1 MRMGSLEVVG
11 IQLRG
16 CAVATHGE
24 GTDMIQYQRGKRNV
38 RVFGDILTTI
48 YDFSLTMLCN
58 YHLYLSGHDCFNS
71 GNTQT
76 DT

>member
-16 CAVATHGE
+16 CAVATLGE

-38 RVFGDILTTI
+38 RVFWGYS
-48 YDFSLTMLCN
+48 YDNLRF
-58 YHLYLSGHDCFNS
+58 FP
-71 GNTQT
+71 
-76 DT
+76 